1 MKLYTLIIPFILLM
15 LSCSSNN
22 VRRVEHPENFKVIA
36 YVGRT
41 AIDDLPIQA
50 QKLTHINFAFANI
63 ADGKV
68 VAGRPGDSTY
78 YDRLVALKRQNPN
91 LKILYSVGGWSWSKG
106 FSDAALTFESRER
119 FARSAVN
126 FMARNN
132 LDGIDLDWEYPGLPG
147 DNNTHRP
154 EDKENFTAL
163 LKSIREKLD
172 KLSVQHEKEK
182 KDYYLLTIATG
193 AFQAYLDHTDLR
205 TAHQY
210 LDFIN
215 IMTYDFYTS
224 GAKTTGHHTNL
235 SPSYHNLTDY
245 SMYSIKAVEQHIN
258 SGIPHQKL
266 VLGAAFY
273 GRGWE
278 DVEPVNNGL
287 YQDYTGSGLSYSY
300 QRLAADYINKN
311 GFVRYWDDG
320 AEAPYLWNDSTR
332 TFITY
337 DDPESLHL
345 KADYVLEKGLGGV
358 MFWEYSHDPSG
369 VMLDAIYEG
378 LGKR

>member
-1 MKLYTLIIPFILLM
+1 MKLPVLIFPLILLM
-15 LSCSSNN
+15 LSCGLSSENT
-22 VRRVEHPENFKVIA
+22 RRATHPENLKIVA
-36 YVGRT
+36 YVGRS
-41 AIDDLPIQA
+41 AIDDMQIQA
-50 QKLTHINFAFANI
+50 QKITHINFAFANI
-63 ADGKV
+63 IDGRV
-68 VAGRPGDSTY
+68 VEGRPGDSTY
-78 YDRLVALKRQNPN
+78 FDRLIALKRQNPN
-91 LKILYSVGGWSWSKG
+91 LKILCSVGGWSWSKE

-119 FARSAVN
+119 LARSAVN
-126 FMARNN
+126 FMIRHD
-132 LDGIDLDWEYPGLPG
+132 LDGLDLDWEYPGLPG
-147 DNNTHRP
+147 DKNPHRP

-172 KLSVQHEKEK
+172 KLSVQNQKEK
-182 KDYYLLTIATG
+182 NDYYLLTIATG
-193 AFQAYLDHTDLR
+193 AFQAYLDHTDMR

-215 IMTYDFYTS
+215 IMSYDFYTS

-245 SMYSIKAVEQHIN
+245 SMYAIKAVEQHIN
-258 SGIPHQKL
+258 AGIPHQKL
-266 VLGAAFY
+266 VLGTAFY

-278 DVEPVNNGL
+278 GVTPINNGL
-287 YQDYTGSGLSYSY
+287 YQEYSGSGLSYSY
-300 QRLAADYINKN
+300 ARLSAEYINKN

-337 DDPESLHL
+337 DNPESLSL
-345 KADYVLEKGLGGV
+345 KADYVIEKGLGGV

-369 VMLDAIYEG
+369 VL
-378 LGKR
+378 LN